1 MFDRVGILAERVASD
16 VSRRAFFGRLG
27 QGALGLA
34 AVIAGVLALPSQALA
49 ADQCCVQ
56 ISVQPSVIPCLFYK
70 VGGRCNCFNPT
81 SCSNVPA
88 GCVQVKDCHKGF
100 GGV

>member
-1 MFDRVGILAERVASD
+1 MFERVGSLAERVATN
-16 VSRRAFFGRLG
+16 VSRRAFLGRLG

-34 AVIAGVLALPSQALA
+34 AVIGGVLALPSQAQA
-49 ADQCCVQ
+49 ADQCCLKITV
-56 ISVQPSVIPCLFYK
+56 SGCVFYK

-88 GCVQVKDCHKGF
+88 GCIQVKDCHKGF